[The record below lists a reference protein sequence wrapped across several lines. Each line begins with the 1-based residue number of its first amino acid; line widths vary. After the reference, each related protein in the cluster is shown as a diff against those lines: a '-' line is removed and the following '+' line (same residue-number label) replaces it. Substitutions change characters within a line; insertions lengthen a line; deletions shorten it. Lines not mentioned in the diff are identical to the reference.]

1 MRIEWDEAKNRRN
14 LLKHAVRFETAA
26 LAFEDPYAL
35 TQRDE
40 STTEEE
46 RWITLGSLGPAT
58 VLFVVHTWR
67 ERSEEEIVRI
77 IWLAPR
83 HRARGI
89 DMRKL
94 TKEQKRDIAAI
105 AAMKDEDIDLFDM
118 PEVLDWSKA
127 EMGKFYRPPKRSVT
141 MRLDGDVILHG
152 NRNRSFRSR
161 DGPVQRVALDGFA
174 AGGADQAL
182 QLFAAHAL
190 RRGRAGIVINLF
202 FDHRAVHVVSAEA
215 QGNLRHL
222 WRHHLPVRLDV
233 REVVEHQAADGDL
246 LHVEHAGGLRQMLQ
260 RRVIRM
266 ESQRDEGLEAAGFIL
281 QGAQLEQVVDAVFVV
296 LDVAVE
302 HGRVRLQ
309 PDLVS
314 ERAVSSHWS
323 PSILWSQMMWRTR
336 SAKISAP
343 PPGSESTPEALSCSS
358 VSRIE
363 SLAASTDTRPRPW

>member
-127 EMGKFYRPPKRSVT
+127 EMDKFYRPPKRSVT
-141 MRLDGDVILHG
+141 MRLDGDVIDWLKGYGKGYQTRVNLLLRHAMASTTSE
-152 NRNRSFRSR
+152 NLKSRQHRPARSR
-161 DGPVQRVALDGFA
+161 A
-174 AGGADQAL
+174 
-182 QLFAAHAL
+182 
-190 RRGRAGIVINLF
+190 
-202 FDHRAVHVVSAEA
+202 
-215 QGNLRHL
+215 
-222 WRHHLPVRLDV
+222 
-233 REVVEHQAADGDL
+233 
-246 LHVEHAGGLRQMLQ
+246 
-260 RRVIRM
+260 
-266 ESQRDEGLEAAGFIL
+266 
-281 QGAQLEQVVDAVFVV
+281 
-296 LDVAVE
+296 
-302 HGRVRLQ
+302 
-309 PDLVS
+309 
-314 ERAVSSHWS
+314 
-323 PSILWSQMMWRTR
+323 
-336 SAKISAP
+336 
-343 PPGSESTPEALSCSS
+343 
-358 VSRIE
+358 
-363 SLAASTDTRPRPW
+363 